1 MGGLDHISSGGIICT
16 DFIIFLFFR
25 LFFMFLS
32 FLLGTTLL
40 FFWFLA
46 YLQVFLVM
54 YRSGNDGTAN
64 PPPFTIREFSVLNR
78 LKN

>member
-1 MGGLDHISSGGIICT
+1 
-16 DFIIFLFFR
+16 
-25 LFFMFLS
+25 MFLS

-40 FFWFLA
+40 FVWFLA

-54 YRSGNDGTAN
+54 YRSGNDGTAD